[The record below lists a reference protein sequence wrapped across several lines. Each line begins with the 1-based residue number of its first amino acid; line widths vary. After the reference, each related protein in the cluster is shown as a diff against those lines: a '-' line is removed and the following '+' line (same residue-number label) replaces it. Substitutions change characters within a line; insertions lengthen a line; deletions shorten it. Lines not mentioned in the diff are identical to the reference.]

1 MNDRRNRAAES
12 DVPTVLV
19 VDDDEGMRA
28 GLEFLLASAG
38 HNVKSFASAQEFLD
52 YCRPDMQGCL
62 LLDVRMPG
70 MSGLELQEHL
80 RAERVR
86 MPVIIVTAFAN
97 VPMAVQAVKAGAFDF
112 IEKPFESADL
122 LARVHKAL
130 AHAGDLRRD
139 KQQVEAIRRRLSA
152 LTPREREVMDLVV
165 AGRLNKQIAAELDIS
180 MKTVENHRANVMR
193 KMRAESLAE
202 LVRMAMMAGN

>member
-1 MNDRRNRAAES
+1 MPGSQWRQLQEIAGRAAQAVASLDES
-12 DVPTVLV
+12 QGPGVL
-19 VDDDEGMRA
+19 DDDDTTDILTVIACLRNLGRA
-28 GLEFLLASAG
+28 KAA
-38 HNVKSFASAQEFLD
+38 
-52 YCRPDMQGCL
+52 
-62 LLDVRMPG
+62 
-70 MSGLELQEHL
+70 
-80 RAERVR
+80 
-86 MPVIIVTAFAN
+86 
-97 VPMAVQAVKAGAFDF
+97 MAVQAVKAGAFDF

-202 LVRMAMMAGN
+202 LVRMAMMAGST